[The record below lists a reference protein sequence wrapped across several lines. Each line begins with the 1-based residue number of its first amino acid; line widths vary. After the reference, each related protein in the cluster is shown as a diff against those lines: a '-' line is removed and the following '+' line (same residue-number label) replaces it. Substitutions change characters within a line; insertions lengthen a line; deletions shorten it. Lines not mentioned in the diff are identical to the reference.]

1 MPLGTI
7 PDTLSYGAPDL
18 ASSPPTSRL
27 TPTESKALLAV
38 TAGPFLAWG
47 GIMAAS
53 GVLSATASGRLWYS
67 YWRSPVATVLRHHG
81 RTALIRGAASASLV
95 GAKAYRYAGY
105 YQFYKQP
112 FATIH
117 YIREGEYEK
126 AMIQYFGP
134 IGSVFI
140 YNKYQES
147 RKTTVKPDPPRR
159 IRPSRKPSEIPK
171 NQKMR
176 LWRMGLR
183 WCRQHGRYDR
193 CSLRARR

>member
-1 MPLGTI
+1 MG
-7 PDTLSYGAPDL
+7 
-18 ASSPPTSRL
+18 
-27 TPTESKALLAV
+27 
-38 TAGPFLAWG
+38 
-47 GIMAAS
+47 
-53 GVLSATASGRLWYS
+53 SATAPIRLGLS
-67 YWRSPVATVLRHHG
+67 YYRSPVATVLALHG
-81 RTALIRGAASASLV
+81 RSAAWRATGTALLFAG
-95 GAKAYRYAGY
+95 KAYRYAGY

-117 YIREGEYEK
+117 YLREGEYEK

-134 IGSVFI
+134 IGSVFV

-147 RKTTVKPDPPRR
+147 RKSSKKGAEIKQTRTSK
-159 IRPSRKPSEIPK
+159 KPSKPSKVPK
-171 NQKMR
+171 KQKMR